1 MFWNFAPAGLG
12 LAISRQLARLMG
24 GDVWAESKLGE
35 GSTFHFTMLLDTEEA
50 PVPISAY
57 DPIPNNVAAA
67 SPRAAAQALGLP
79 PPPGTFPPNVH
90 VAR

>member
-1 MFWNFAPAGLG
+1 MLWDAASAGLG

-50 PVPISAY
+50 PAPIDGYES
-57 DPIPNNVAAA
+57 IPSTVAEM
-67 SPRAAAQALGLP
+67 PHAAAQALGLP
-79 PPPGTFPPNVH
+79 PPPGTFLQVH
-90 VAR
+90 NH